1 MAKNRKTDFGYIEE
15 AVLDIEVE
23 PAPEMR
29 DYPKRAA
36 ARRKA
41 REKQA
46 PKEPAES
53 RAPREVE
60 DQSNYLSGPSVG
72 VLFRQARLKL
82 KRDVNDIAQMLR
94 IRKEY
99 LQAIED
105 GRYGDLPGHTYAI
118 GFVRGDAGNRGLDPE
133 EIVQKFKEETGNAE
147 PQPELVMPTP
157 VQEKRSSG
165 LGILVVLVVLGGVLY
180 GAWHFLAPK
189 VSSDG
194 GGSASTSGT
203 SSSGSA
209 ASGGAAG
216 ATEASS
222 AGSSVGGAGNTGE
235 AGSTAGSAGATG
247 TAGTTG
253 TTGTTGEASGGSGS
267 TGEVAAGG
275 SAGSTASGA
284 AGGGQVATAN
294 RKVVLKATGGDAW
307 IRISDA
313 QGRILLQRILRRGA
327 SYEVPSEQS
336 GLTLLVGNAGA
347 LEAVIGGKTIGPI
360 GPRGIV
366 RRNVPLDPAK
376 LEAAIKAP

>member
-1 MAKNRKTDFGYIEE
+1 MAKNKKTDFGYIEE

-41 REKQA
+41 RETQA
-46 PKEPAES
+46 PKEATES
-53 RAPREVE
+53 KAPREAE

-82 KRDVNDIAQMLR
+82 KRDINDIAQMLR

-118 GFVRGDAGNRGLDPE
+118 GFIRAYAGNLGLDPE

-147 PQPELVMPTP
+147 PQSELIMPMP
-157 VQEKRSSG
+157 VQERRSSG
-165 LGILVVLVVLGGVLY
+165 LGILVVLAVLGGVLY

-189 VSSDG
+189 GEGG

-203 SSSGSA
+203 PAGTAVSGTSASGTSGSGSSGAAEGASAGSSAGSA
-209 ASGGAAG
+209 ASASGNSGDAGSSAGAAG
-216 ATEASS
+216 AT
-222 AGSSVGGAGNTGE
+222 GE
-235 AGSTAGSAGATG
+235 T
-247 TAGTTG
+247 
-253 TTGTTGEASGGSGS
+253 SGG
-267 TGEVAAGG
+267 TGEVVAGG
-275 SAGSTASGA
+275 SASGA
-284 AGGGQVATAN
+284 TGGGQGATAN
-294 RKVVLKATGGDAW
+294 RKVVLKAVGGDAW

-313 QGRILLQRILRRGA
+313 QGRILLQRILRRGD
-327 SYEVPSEQS
+327 SYEVPAEQV
-336 GLTLLVGNAGA
+336 GLTLLVGNSGA
-347 LEAVIGGKTIGPI
+347 LEASIGGKVIGPV

-366 RRNVPLDPAK
+366 RRNVPLDPDK